1 MGIHDRASGAD
12 SVTFR
17 VRTARG
23 SYYNYQY
30 SNGRNHLRVEL
41 REPKGDG
48 ILYGYIGKDTLQSQS
63 LMRLLD
69 REQKTPLMV

>member
-1 MGIHDRASGAD
+1 MGIHDRAPAAD
-12 SVTFR
+12 SGTFR
-17 VRTARG
+17 VRAARG

-30 SNGRNHLRVEL
+30 SNGRNHLCVEL

-48 ILYGYIGKDTLQSQS
+48 LLYGYIDKDTLQSQS

-69 REQKTPLMV
+69 REQKIPLMV